1 MEKSLSSIPLLCIE
15 TSISLSST
23 SMSHQVELINTNFT
37 SLTPAESAPFYP
49 FSWNSFSCLT
59 SRGTRASYWSLLPVH
74 SPHCCCSG
82 HPEAQTRSSLPTSP
96 CSYIYIYRLKC
107 FQGVP
112 SAQHEV
118 RTPQSLTSQLLPL
131 FPGLTPRA
139 LLHPPYAWPADLPLQ
154 GPRTCSS
161 LCLERPPTPLHFS
174 PLAQPQLDG
183 LVPGMPGTHLWDT
196 CLPIAILCLPL
207 WMDCSSRGWHHL
219 SPSVQQETE
228 ADGHITA
235 ECHTASDR
243 GKSYPIQ
250 ICMTEKLM
258 KVLCRT

>member
-118 RTPQSLTSQLLPL
+118 RTPQSLNSQLLPL

-139 LLHPPYAWPADLPLQ
+139 LLHRPMLGLQTSHSRVPAHALHSAWNALPPLSTSRPWP
-154 GPRTCSS
+154 S
-161 LCLERPPTPLHFS
+161 LS
-174 PLAQPQLDG
+174 
-183 LVPGMPGTHLWDT
+183 W
-196 CLPIAILCLPL
+196 
-207 WMDCSSRGWHHL
+207 
-219 SPSVQQETE
+219 
-228 ADGHITA
+228 
-235 ECHTASDR
+235 TASYLVCLVHIYETRACLLQYCVFPSEWTAAPEDGTTWVHPSNR
-243 GKSYPIQ
+243 
-250 ICMTEKLM
+250 KLRQT
-258 KVLCRT
+258 VI